1 MKKLLLIAF
10 TLTVFG
16 CSKKET
22 QQPAAPENWIIGKW
36 KNIARF
42 EHNET
47 TQKTDTVVF
56 SNEFTFT
63 SDAVYS
69 GGSTVGYLY
78 KLGANSYINI
88 YGGNCPLVKKSD
100 TEFSL
105 QSQLISPDGYTI
117 YNITDIYQKE

>member
-10 TLTVFG
+10 SLTVFG

-22 QQPAAPENWIIGKW
+22 PNPTTPQNWIIGKW

-42 EHNET
+42 EYNQN

-69 GGSTVGYLY
+69 GDSTVGNLY
-78 KLGANSYINI
+78 NLGANSYINI

-105 QSQLISPDGYTI
+105 KSQLISPDGYTV
-117 YNITDIYQKE
+117 YDITDIYQKE